1 MGWGHFSTPLAI
13 VAAEVPA
20 KPDPPL
26 TTIDNVNVRVSWTKP
41 YQNSSPITA
50 YEIMIQKADESF
62 VLETELCDGSQEPIF
77 SQQYCDIPMSILR
90 QEYKLELST
99 VVKAKFRAQ
108 NIYGWGVWSE
118 ANTVGA

>member
-1 MGWGHFSTPLAI
+1 LEWKKEEENDYQTVIGSEAAPILSLTYTQTSGIEAGQVYLIRVRALNAMGWGHFSTPLAI

-50 YEIMIQKADESF
+50 YEIMI
-62 VLETELCDGSQEPIF
+62 
-77 SQQYCDIPMSILR
+77 
-90 QEYKLELST
+90 
-99 VVKAKFRAQ
+99 
-108 NIYGWGVWSE
+108 
-118 ANTVGA
+118 